1 MQPELVLF
9 DNPGSTNGLKVR
21 ILLAELGMAAR
32 VEPVPLT
39 PERPPQ
45 YLRIHPFGTVPCL
58 VHGELT
64 ITESNTILRY
74 LAGIAGRDD
83 LHPGEPAARAR
94 VDMLLDAL
102 SLSLRPALWGL
113 EEPLVYA
120 LPVVDGE
127 LAARRTALEAAMD
140 GWERMLEANAPAL
153 PELTIADIAM
163 AGRLAHLERLLDGTD
178 PWPVTNRRLAAVRA
192 RPAYAAAVAGSPFDQ
207 IASG

>member
-9 DNPGSTNGLKVR
+9 DNPSSTNGLKVR
-21 ILLAELGMAAR
+21 ILMAELGLAAR

-39 PERPPQ
+39 PQRPPR
-45 YLRIHPFGTVPCL
+45 YLGIHPFGTVPCL
-58 VHGELT
+58 VHGDLT
-64 ITESNTILRY
+64 VTESNTILRY
-74 LAGIAGRDD
+74 LAGIAGRED

-102 SLSLRPALWGL
+102 SLSVRPALWGL

-120 LPVVDGE
+120 LPVADAE

-140 GWERMLEANAPAL
+140 GWERMLAANAPAL
-153 PELTIADIAM
+153 PPLTIADVAM
-163 AGRLAHLERLLDGTD
+163 AGRLVYLERLLDRSD
-178 PWPVTNRRLAAVRA
+178 AWPVTARRLAAVRA
-192 RPAYAAAVAGSPFDQ
+192 RPAYAAAVAGSPFEE